1 MIVFFFGSEDKN
13 HISSVAAEGD
23 GCHNGNLSV
32 RVDTENDQLFYRIF
46 NLSKMYLQC
55 FQLVV
60 AVPLMAF
67 PLSIS
72 LWRNIEPQV
81 AAGLGALT
89 PQVEKNL
96 AQSSACG
103 KVRTQDYNK

>member
-1 MIVFFFGSEDKN
+1 
-13 HISSVAAEGD
+13 
-23 GCHNGNLSV
+23 
-32 RVDTENDQLFYRIF
+32 
-46 NLSKMYLQC
+46 MYLQC

-67 PLSIS
+67 PLCIS

-81 AAGLGALT
+81 AAGLGALI
-89 PQVEKNL
+89 PQVEENL